1 MKKATCVE
9 EGTTGTVRCLICG
22 EVVSSGY
29 SIPKDPTNHT
39 SLTTKVIKA
48 ATTTEEGLMQYE
60 CTACGYKET
69 KTIAKLP
76 GGNNHTGTGSGGS
89 GSKHH
94 HSSSGSLES
103 SAGTTASTTPTLPAA
118 PAETPK
124 TNPST
129 VKLPG
134 TKTELA

>member
-1 MKKATCVE
+1 
-9 EGTTGTVRCLICG
+9 
-22 EVVSSGY
+22 
-29 SIPKDPTNHT
+29 
-39 SLTTKVIKA
+39 
-48 ATTTEEGLMQYE
+48 MQYE

-94 HSSSGSLES
+94 HSSSGSSES
-103 SAGTTASTTPTLPAA
+103 SAGTTASTTLTLPAA

-134 TKTELA
+134 TKTEAQKPADETGVKEPYVAGDTGKSGWDLIKNELQDAWKDAMQENQD